1 MMMVGPMNPIPSPL
15 MAAGALARA
24 ISSAA
29 TAMRIGPQPWPPCSF
44 GQCIPT

>member
-1 MMMVGPMNPIPSPL
+1 MVGPMKPMPSPL
-15 MAAGALARA
+15 MGAGALARA

-29 TAMRIGPQPWPPCSF
+29 MAMRIGPHPCPPCSL